1 MINRRDQLDKCRTC
15 EDNNSGWCKHVK
27 TNNMDEKMDGCKF
40 NKPKEKIKVIVEA
53 SAELAQILE
62 NHLIEVREIV
72 EKFTKEIKGVDGHK

>member
-1 MINRRDQLDKCRTC
+1 ML
-15 EDNNSGWCKHVK
+15 
-27 TNNMDEKMDGCKF
+27 
-40 NKPKEKIKVIVEA
+40 EKIKVIVEA